1 MTILRPMIDSIQT
14 QRVVESWLK
23 DLSVNSKTSYLEA
36 LAEFCI
42 VNDTNPEEMLN
53 KIYQEEEERLPAW
66 NRSINTWF
74 EDYDE
79 YCKEKERSKS
89 TRDIRRTIV
98 NAFIGFHGMPQYSQ
112 RGCRRKVKGL
122 KEPKIRVNLTK
133 EDICQM
139 LEVCR
144 TFKMKA
150 VLLAQASSGLAG
162 SDLFNLKI
170 SHFKDGIKEV
180 YDDNGDSGVFAS

>member
-1 MTILRPMIDSIQT
+1 MIDSIQT